1 MTDKIR
7 VLVVG
12 MGNMGVSHAKAY
24 HRLDGFE
31 IVGLCSRNLTAQTE
45 LPAEL
50 ADYPRFDDYARALSV
65 LKPDAVS
72 INTWPDS
79 HADYA
84 CQAFEAG
91 AHVFLEK
98 PLAETVTEAEQ
109 VLAAARR
116 TQRKLVI
123 GYILRHH
130 PSWLK
135 LVELAHTLGKPLVI
149 RMNLNQQSSGSA
161 WQVHKHLMQS
171 LSPIVDCGVHYLDMM
186 CLMTRARPLK
196 VHAIGARLSAET
208 EQFNY
213 GQLQVQFE
221 DGSVGW
227 YEAGW
232 GPMMSETAFF
242 VKDVIGPKGCVSIVM
257 KEGAESADIDSHTK
271 TNRILL
277 HHADLDQN
285 GQFSRA
291 DEIMDMRD
299 EPDHNELCLREQQF
313 FLQAIQQD
321 LDLEDHMNDALNSLR
336 IVLAADQSVRS
347 GEIVQL

>member
-1 MTDKIR
+1 
-7 VLVVG
+7 
-12 MGNMGVSHAKAY
+12 
-24 HRLDGFE
+24 
-31 IVGLCSRNLTAQTE
+31 
-45 LPAEL
+45 
-50 ADYPRFDDYARALSV
+50 
-65 LKPDAVS
+65 
-72 INTWPDS
+72 
-79 HADYA
+79 
-84 CQAFEAG
+84 
-91 AHVFLEK
+91 
-98 PLAETVTEAEQ
+98 
-109 VLAAARR
+109 
-116 TQRKLVI
+116 
-123 GYILRHH
+123 
-130 PSWLK
+130 
-135 LVELAHTLGKPLVI
+135 
-149 RMNLNQQSSGSA
+149 A

-257 KEGAESADIDSHTK
+257 KEGAGSADIDTHTK